1 VGEHVLFGEIGQV
14 RLQGQGEGTAVIGCA
29 AEPMY
34 QAAHSSGS
42 CALVAAVIPGA
53 GLHPA
58 TASSMIPGFEA
69 FWPVSMT
76 MSPLRL
82 PVSGG

>member
-1 VGEHVLFGEIGQV
+1 MREHVLFGEIGQV
-14 RLQGQGEGTAVIGCA
+14 RLQGQGEGIAVIGCA

-34 QAAHSSGS
+34 QATHRPGSS
-42 CALVAAVIPGA
+42 ALVAVIPGA

-76 MSPLRL
+76 MSPLIL